1 MEIGVDLA
9 LLAFLIGTFGLNAW
23 LNIGRYRRLA
33 SESGTLD
40 RPAFYRAGLVKS
52 LILFLGGSIISLVIL
67 KRTDALAQIPQAF
80 GAEALRSALSRLQPE
95 IVYGVIITWIVVI
108 CLASLMGGRQM
119 KRLAG
124 EGSASLAAL
133 LPRNSGERFWA
144 LLISLNAGLSE
155 ELFFRLV
162 VPLLLASVTGS
173 AVLAFAL
180 SVLLFGLGH
189 AYQGLWGIVTTTI
202 LGAMLGFIY
211 LYTGQIFAVIAIHAG
226 IDLWSLVVVPLLI
239 GWGKKT

>member
-9 LLAFLIGTFGLNAW
+9 LLAFLIGTFGLNSW
-23 LNIGRYRRLA
+23 LNIGRYRRLTTKA
-33 SESGTLD
+33 TDID
-40 RPAFYRAGLVKS
+40 RPAFYRSGLVKS
-52 LILFLGGSIISLVIL
+52 LILFLGGSVISLIVL
-67 KRTDALAQIPQAF
+67 KRTDAFTHIPQEF
-80 GAEALRSALSRLQPE
+80 GAEALRSALSRLQPQ
-95 IVYGVIITWIVVI
+95 VVHGVIIAWVMVI

-124 EGSASLAAL
+124 EGSTNLAAL

-144 LLISLNAGLSE
+144 FLISLNAGLSE

-162 VPLLLASVTGS
+162 VPLLLVGVTGS
-173 AVLAFAL
+173 AVAAFVLA
-180 SVLLFGLGH
+180 VLLFGIGH
-189 AYQGLWGIVTTTI
+189 AYQGLWGVVTTTI

-211 LYTGQIFAVIAIHAG
+211 LYTGQIFTVIAIHAG
-226 IDLWSLVVVPLLI
+226 IDVWSLVVVPVLI